1 MYDHDTPEYGPGAHV
16 EVWSGD
22 DMLHE
27 VERIWGWSDSWEIVK
42 VDGIPWRD
50 VPADTRTVVTD
61 YIAGMEE
68 AWERRAHRERL

>member
-1 MYDHDTPEYGPGAHV
+1 MYDYDTPEYGPGTHV

-22 DMLHE
+22 IMIHE

-50 VPADTRTVVTD
+50 VPPKSIEKRVSDRVRFENTIT
-61 YIAGMEE
+61 YF
-68 AWERRAHRERL
+68 